1 MPEMH
6 LRQPRFTYNA
16 CVPNKERTQRFKETK
31 DLRYL
36 SKGTRQRLFSTQH
49 GLWRFYEFTKKIA
62 FGKVLRD
69 EAFKFAKNPKHD

>member
-36 SKGTRQRLFSTQH
+36 SKGTRQRLFST
-49 GLWRFYEFTKKIA
+49 
-62 FGKVLRD
+62 
-69 EAFKFAKNPKHD
+69 